1 MSILDE
7 KLNPITEEALKKLGF
22 EKQPWGSPDYYS
34 AESSDIRKRKR
45 SYSRDVRR
53 VGWKPSK
60 YMWAIDTPAMTAF
73 YFPESFAG
81 YVNIKGLPSTP
92 KNSLVAGSNLIN
104 KKQTVLTDVQDMMD
118 IEAVLSKYEYF
129 E

>member
-22 EKQPWGSPDYYS
+22 EKQAWGSPDYYS
-34 AESSDIRKRKR
+34 TEYSDISKRRYVKGE
-45 SYSRDVRR
+45 RR

-60 YMWAIDTPAMTAF
+60 YMWVIETPAMTAY
-73 YFPESFAG
+73 YFPESFTG

-92 KNSLVAGSNLIN
+92 KNSLAAGHTWGSE
-104 KKQTVLTDVQDMMD
+104 KMTTLTDVQDMMD

>member
-34 AESSDIRKRKR
+34 AEYSDIRKER
-45 SYSRDVRR
+45 SYLRDERR
-53 VGWKPSK
+53 VGWRPTK
-60 YMWAIDTPAMTAF
+60 YMWVVETPAMTAY
-73 YFPESFAG
+73 YFPESFTG
-81 YVNIKGLPSTP
+81 YVNIKGLPCTP
-92 KNSLVAGSNLIN
+92 KNSLVVGTTWGSE
-104 KKQTVLTDVQDMMD
+104 KMTTLTDVQDMMD

>member
-34 AESSDIRKRKR
+34 AEYSDIRKRPYIKGE
-45 SYSRDVRR
+45 RR
-53 VGWKPSK
+53 VGWRPTK
-60 YMWAIDTPAMTAF
+60 YMWVIETPAMTAY
-73 YFPESFAG
+73 YFPESFTG

-92 KNSLVAGSNLIN
+92 KNSLAVGSTWGSE
-104 KKQTVLTDVQDMMD
+104 KMTTLTDVQDMMD
-118 IEAVLSKYEYF
+118 IEAALSKYEYF

>member
-34 AESSDIRKRKR
+34 AESSDIRRKR

-53 VGWKPSK
+53 VGWRPSK
-60 YMWAIDTPAMTAF
+60 YMWVIDTPAMTAY
-73 YFPESFAG
+73 YFPEKFEG
-81 YVNIKGLPSTP
+81 YVNIHGLSHFP
-92 KNSLVAGSNLIN
+92 KNALVARSDWSN

-118 IEAVLSKYEYF
+118 IESVLSKYEYF

>member
-1 MSILDE
+1 MSILNE

-34 AESSDIRKRKR
+34 VESSDVRKSRK
-45 SYSRDVRR
+45 YSRDTRR
-53 VGWKPSK
+53 VGWRPSK
-60 YMWAIDTPAMTAF
+60 YMWAIDTPAMTAY
-73 YFPESFAG
+73 YFPETFTG
-81 YVNIKGLPSTP
+81 YANIKGLKKKK
-92 KNSLVAGSNLIN
+92 KNSLAVGNTWGSE
-104 KKQTVLTDVQDMMD
+104 KMTTLTNIQDIMD

>member
-34 AESSDIRKRKR
+34 TESSDISKRR
-45 SYSRDVRR
+45 IYLRDERR
-53 VGWKPSK
+53 VGWRPTK
-60 YMWAIDTPAMTAF
+60 YMWVIDTPAMTAY
-73 YFPESFAG
+73 YFPEKFEG
-81 YVNIKGLPSTP
+81 YVNIQGLPCTP
-92 KNSLVAGSNLIN
+92 KNSLAVGHTWGSE
-104 KKQTVLTDVQDMMD
+104 KMTTLTDVQDMMD

>member
-1 MSILDE
+1 MSILNE

-34 AESSDIRKRKR
+34 VESSDVRKSRK
-45 SYSRDVRR
+45 YSRDTRR
-53 VGWKPSK
+53 VGWRPSK
-60 YMWAIDTPAMTAF
+60 YMWAIDTPVMTAY
-73 YFPESFAG
+73 YFPETFTG
-81 YVNIKGLPSTP
+81 YANIKGLPHIP
-92 KNSLVAGSNLIN
+92 KNSLAVGNTWGSE
-104 KKQTVLTDVQDMMD
+104 KMTTLTNIQDMMD

>member
-34 AESSDIRKRKR
+34 TESTDIHKRR
-45 SYSRDVRR
+45 IYLRDERR

-60 YMWAIDTPAMTAF
+60 YMWVIETPAMTAY
-73 YFPESFAG
+73 YFPESFTG
-81 YVNIKGLPSTP
+81 YVNIKGLPCTP
-92 KNSLVAGSNLIN
+92 KNSLAVGSTWGSE
-104 KKQTVLTDVQDMMD
+104 KMTTLTDVQDMMD

>member
-34 AESSDIRKRKR
+34 TGYSDIRKRRYVKGE
-45 SYSRDVRR
+45 RR
-53 VGWKPSK
+53 VGWRPSK
-60 YMWAIDTPAMTAF
+60 YMWVIETPAMTAY
-73 YFPESFAG
+73 YFPEKFEG
-81 YVNIKGLPSTP
+81 YVNIHGLSHFP
-92 KNSLVAGSNLIN
+92 KNALVAGSNWNN
-104 KKQTVLTDVQDMMD
+104 KNQTVLTDVQDMMD
-118 IEAVLSKYEYF
+118 IESVLSKYEYF